1 MEPSDYKMW
10 NAAYK
15 LHLIITI
22 LLALG
27 GFAGGIAYA
36 VIQENVWLL
45 FAIWAG
51 TFVVVG
57 LRYVLGPLFL
67 DTLADIKTIRDST
80 LKTALNGQAVKTSA
94 PQATNSVA
102 VTKTVADKL
111 TQLQILLRDGKIT
124 QEFYEKEKA
133 RILSGYSGNA
143 NNSTAAPHATNSV
156 AATKTVADKLT
167 QLNTLLRDGKI
178 TQEFYEKEK
187 ARILSGR
194 NGNENNSTAAPSVA
208 KAADNAAASST
219 NIARQQ
225 KTLQLKAMLEKGAIT
240 QKEHEEKTKEYEKKM
255 KETYTIE

>member
-57 LRYVLGPLFL
+57 LGYVLGRLFL
-67 DTLADIKTIRDST
+67 DMLDDIKTIRDST

-111 TQLQILLRDGKIT
+111 TQLQI
-124 QEFYEKEKA
+124 
-133 RILSGYSGNA
+133 
-143 NNSTAAPHATNSV
+143 
-156 AATKTVADKLT
+156 
-167 QLNTLLRDGKI
+167 LLRDGKI